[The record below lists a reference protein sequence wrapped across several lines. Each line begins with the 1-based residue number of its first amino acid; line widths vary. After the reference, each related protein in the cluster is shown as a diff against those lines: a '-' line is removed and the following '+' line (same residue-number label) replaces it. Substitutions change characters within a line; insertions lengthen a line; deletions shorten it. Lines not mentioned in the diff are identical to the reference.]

1 MTKNVIYR
9 SHQHAKNKKKTILPV
24 DAYINFA
31 ISHVRSRSVRPLSS
45 GSYNAGPDM
54 SMANAAVGL
63 TRRPAGS
70 PAGTVSQM
78 PKFPFKMQSSR
89 AAKSSAST
97 CKVCVRCFTWQ
108 AMHYDCKTKDITST
122 FSGFSFQSTMTMRS
136 STS

>member
-1 MTKNVIYR
+1 MSSNAFYR
-9 SHQHAKNKKKTILPV
+9 SHQHPNHKKETVLTV
-24 DAYINFA
+24 VAYNIIA
-31 ISHVRSRSVRPLSS
+31 ISHVRSRSVRSLSP

-78 PKFPFKMQSSR
+78 PKSPFKMQSSR

-97 CKVCVRCFTWQ
+97 CKVCVRCFTWL
-108 AMHYDCKTKDITST
+108 ATHYDCKIKDSSIST
-122 FSGFSFQSTMTMRS
+122 FIFWIFSRHFKGQ
-136 STS
+136 